1 MDALAQ
7 FGMKYWTYLAAHWRG
22 RQSLAWSFWI
32 NLVLLRALILL
43 AQDGLSPDEGSDYST
58 QGPLVLGLSFGIHGI
73 VFLWQVVGVLRAAE
87 AHIRAKGAM
96 ANVWGAQLGALIA
109 FWLTASYAFDS
120 WQMTLPAPGEDNFL
134 ARMDREH
141 ASKYRLDVATDGRTL
156 SIAGTIELGITR
168 NLTARLD
175 QFPEIRI
182 IALNSSGGNI
192 YEARGLSKLIRDRR
206 LDTRV
211 EDLCISACTTVFIGG
226 QRRSLKRG
234 ARLGFHQYW
243 IDADYNVLTA
253 DPVAEQD
260 RDRALY
266 AARHV
271 EPWFQAKMFERGA
284 DDMWFPS
291 FEDLVRAG
299 VVTEVLN

>member
-1 MDALAQ
+1 MATLAR
-7 FGMKYWTYLAAHWRG
+7 FGLKFWTYLADHWHG
-22 RQSLAWSFWI
+22 RPGLAWCFWI
-32 NLVLLRALILL
+32 NLVLLRAVIFM
-43 AQDGLSPDEGSDYST
+43 AQEGLSPEKGSDYST
-58 QGPLVLGLSFGIHGI
+58 QGPLVLGLSFGFHGV
-73 VFLWQVVGVLRAAE
+73 VFLWQVVGVWRAGE

-96 ANVWGAQLGALIA
+96 ANAWGAQLGALIA

-120 WQMTLPAPGEDNFL
+120 WQMTLPAPGEDNFA

-141 ASKYRLDVATDGRTL
+141 ASKYRLETTADGQTL

-175 QFPEIRI
+175 QYPEIRT
-182 IALNSSGGNI
+182 IALDSSGGNI
-192 YEARGLSKLIRDRR
+192 YEARGLSKLIRDRG

-211 EDLCISACTTVFIGG
+211 EDLCTSACTTVFIGG

-234 ARLGFHQYW
+234 ARLGFHQYR
-243 IDADYNVLTA
+243 IDADYSVLTV
-253 DPVAEQD
+253 DPAAEQD

-266 AARHV
+266 AASRV

-291 FEDLVRAG
+291 LEDLVRAG